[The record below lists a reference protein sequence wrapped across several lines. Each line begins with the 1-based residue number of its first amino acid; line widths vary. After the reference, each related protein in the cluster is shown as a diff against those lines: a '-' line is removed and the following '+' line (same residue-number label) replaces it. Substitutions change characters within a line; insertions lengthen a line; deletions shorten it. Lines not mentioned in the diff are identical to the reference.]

1 MDFSADILARAMFFF
16 QNGTFTPEAKTHESS
31 HDPEEDIEYDLYYSD
46 NVNSTILLVNNIANG
61 TYQWGT
67 GTVTPFT

>member
-16 QNGTFTPEAKTHESS
+16 QNGTFTPEAKTH
-31 HDPEEDIEYDLYYSD
+31 DPEEDIEYDLYYSD
-46 NVNSTILLVNNIANG
+46 NVNGTILLVYNNASG
-61 TYQWGT
+61 TNQWGT